1 METLFTILRL
11 MPLIIQTV
19 RAVEELVPVQ
29 GQGKAKLDMVLGVVN
44 DSTQDA
50 QTIAPV
56 VARVVG
62 RIVDLCNATGV
73 FQHGGK

>member
-1 METLFTILRL
+1 METLVTILRL
-11 MPLIIQTV
+11 MPLVIQTV